1 MNKRYADIIVDISQ
15 EKLDKSFQYEIPEEL
30 IFAVEVGKKVRIPF
44 GKGGRQLTGYVVG
57 ISGEPKIAVEK
68 MKAISGV
75 EEQGT
80 EIESRLI
87 ALAGWIA
94 RNYGSTM
101 NQALKTVLPVKEKQS
116 LPYCAFK
123 CVSGAFGTVS
133 KKAL

>member
-30 IFAVEVGKKVRIPF
+30 ISAVEVGKKVRIPF

-101 NQALKTVLPVKEKQS
+101 NQALKTVLPVKEKQAAREKRYLLS
-116 LPYCAFK
+116 LIHI
-123 CVSGAFGTVS
+123 
-133 KKAL
+133 

>member
-1 MNKRYADIIVDISQ
+1 MCIRDSIIVDISQ

-101 NQALKTVLPVKEKQS
+101 NQALKTVLPVKEKQAAREKRY
-116 LPYCAFK
+116 LCLTA
-123 CVSGAFGTVS
+123 VSYTH
-133 KKAL
+133 L